1 MAQRNDDG
9 VLPNSVITRENS
21 IQSSISTISLQVE
34 ENFSDNAREIST
46 RTNSIPSIVSSLS
59 NEVEKEIRTDFS
71 SGSIKRKIE
80 NKVHPISISSTIV
93 SNETEEGKDWG
104 EKNGTGLIMYY

>member
-34 ENFSDNAREIST
+34 ENVSANVRENST
-46 RTNSIPSIVSSLS
+46 RANSIPSIVSSIS
-59 NEVEKEIRTDFS
+59 NEVEEEVRTDFS
-71 SGSIKRKIE
+71 AGSIKRKIE
-80 NKVHPISISSTIV
+80 TKVHPISVSSTIV
-93 SNETEEGKDWG
+93 SNEIEEGRIIFI
-104 EKNGTGLIMYY
+104 T